1 MRNTNINGHLV
12 NVDTLLDAELRDEH
26 IERSIQDTDN
36 LLLADDRAVAL
47 RKVGNQDT
55 QEQVRRLFLRELS
68 RVPFAEMDL

>member
-36 LLLADDRAVAL
+36 LRLADDRAVAL
-47 RKVGNQDT
+47 RKVGDQDT
-55 QEQVRRLFLRELS
+55 QEQVCRLFLRELS
-68 RVPFAEMDL
+68 RVPFAGMDL